1 MHRGDACEETVRR
14 QPLENQGEKLQE
26 EPDLSTLDL
35 GLLASRSM
43 RKQISVKSPSLL
55 YFDMAALA
63 NQYVPLSFL
72 VLLKLNLQS
81 YHWGIS

>member
-1 MHRGDACEETVRR
+1 MHRGDAREEMVRR

-43 RKQISVKSPSLL
+43 RKQISVKSRSLL

-63 NQYVPLSFL
+63 NQYFPLSFL